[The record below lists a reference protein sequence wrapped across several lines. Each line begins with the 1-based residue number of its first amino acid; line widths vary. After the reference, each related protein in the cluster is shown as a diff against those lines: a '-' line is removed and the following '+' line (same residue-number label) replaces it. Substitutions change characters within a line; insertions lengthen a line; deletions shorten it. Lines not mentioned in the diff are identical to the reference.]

1 MPSKPWL
8 TDPLTLA
15 GETYH
20 LAEMVFA
27 VAAVLDIVD
36 LQHFLLTQQACHL
49 GTKQRGQIEKGVA
62 TNYYSLGLW
71 LGQSQDPLRKA
82 LP

>member
-1 MPSKPWL
+1 MPSKPRL

-15 GETYH
+15 DETYH
-20 LAEMVFA
+20 LAEVVFA

-36 LQHFLLTQQACHL
+36 LQHFFLTQQACHL

-62 TNYYSLGLW
+62 TNYSLGPW
-71 LGQSQDPLRKA
+71 LGQSQDPPRKA